1 MIDSHL
7 PKVIRMERFEIVHKS
22 IPEIQSNNC
31 NFCEQLEKITD
42 EGMEE
47 YGNPYL
53 VSVLKKNCLSPAIL
67 KLKIGAVVMFTR
79 NNFDVGYVNGTLGKI
94 VSYSGDGFP
103 IVEIKGKQKAS
114 K

>member
-1 MIDSHL
+1 LQQSQKLWLVMIDSHL

-47 YGNPYL
+47 YGN
-53 VSVLKKNCLSPAIL
+53 KD
-67 KLKIGAVVMFTR
+67 R
-79 NNFDVGYVNGTLGKI
+79 
-94 VSYSGDGFP
+94 
-103 IVEIKGKQKAS
+103 
-114 K
+114 